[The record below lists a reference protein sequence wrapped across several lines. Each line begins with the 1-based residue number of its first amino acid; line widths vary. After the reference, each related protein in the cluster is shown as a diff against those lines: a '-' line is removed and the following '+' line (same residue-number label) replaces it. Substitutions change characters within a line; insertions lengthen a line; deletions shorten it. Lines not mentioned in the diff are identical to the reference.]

1 MNQQSATMRKF
12 HVGQKVRIRAGSP
25 SARYFPGDEPVI
37 VVRVSGV
44 SDTSC
49 VAKTGFAAKWVKN
62 DELEAANDRQDRAA

>member
-1 MNQQSATMRKF
+1 
-12 HVGQKVRIRAGSP
+12 
-25 SARYFPGDEPVI
+25 VI